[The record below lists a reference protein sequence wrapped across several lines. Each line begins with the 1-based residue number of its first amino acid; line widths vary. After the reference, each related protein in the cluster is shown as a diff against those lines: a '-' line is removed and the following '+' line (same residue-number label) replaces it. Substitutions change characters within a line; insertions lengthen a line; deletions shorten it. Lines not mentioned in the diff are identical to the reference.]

1 MTFPAQILETNA
13 VLVFVVL
20 AALLGPGCASPRT
33 DSQAEW
39 DRAQCN
45 QIIDRAAREKCLERL
60 GFEEKPER
68 ERRR

>member
-1 MTFPAQILETNA
+1 MAYAAEIMKTILVILVA
-13 VLVFVVL
+13 LVL
-20 AALLGPGCASPRT
+20 PGCASPRT
-33 DSQAEW
+33 DSQTEW

-60 GFEEKPER
+60 GLEEKPER

>member
-1 MTFPAQILETNA
+1 MH
-13 VLVFVVL
+13 VL
-20 AALLGPGCASPRT
+20 AALLLAVVLVLPGCVGRAS
-33 DSQAEW
+33 DSQTEW

>member
-1 MTFPAQILETNA
+1 MNVTVAL
-13 VLVFVVL
+13 VL
-20 AALLGPGCASPRT
+20 AILLALPGCASPGT
-33 DSQAEW
+33 DSQTEW

-45 QIIDRAAREKCLERL
+45 QIIDSAAREKCLERL